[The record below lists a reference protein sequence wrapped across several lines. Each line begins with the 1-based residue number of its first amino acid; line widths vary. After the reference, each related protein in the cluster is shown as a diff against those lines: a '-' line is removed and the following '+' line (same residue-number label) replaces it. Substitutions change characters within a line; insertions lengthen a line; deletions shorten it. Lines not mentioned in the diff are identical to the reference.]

1 MLLGGNMKS
10 KGFTLVELLAT
21 TLVIGIII
29 LIGIPIMSRIVSQS
43 KENAFN
49 DIVSNII
56 YDIDKK
62 CNSELLLGMETTKE
76 YVFTSSGVEPKI
88 DLKGKLPISGSIEVN
103 SNCQIKITDLSNGK
117 IKASKK
123 FESSSISFTIIG
135 GN

>member
-1 MLLGGNMKS
+1 MKN
-10 KGFTLVELLAT
+10 KGLTLVELLAT
-21 TLVIGIII
+21 TLVMGIII
-29 LIGIPIMSRIVSQS
+29 LIGIPIMSKIVLQS
-43 KENAFN
+43 REKAFN
-49 DIVSNII
+49 DIVTNII

-62 CNSELLLGMETTKE
+62 CNSELLFGIETAKE

-103 SNCQIKITDLSNGK
+103 SNCEIKITDLSNGK

-123 FESSSISFTIIG
+123 FESSSIFFTVVE